1 VRVIIDKDA
10 CVGHGRCHAE
20 APELF
25 DLDEMGC
32 CEQDEID
39 VPPELESGAQRGAG
53 SCPER
58 AIAVVIGEPPATG
71 A

>member
-1 VRVIIDKDA
+1 VRLVVRTDM

-25 DLDEMGC
+25 DLDEMGYC
-32 CEQDEID
+32 QQRELE
-39 VPPELESGAQRGAG
+39 VLPELEAAARRGAD

-58 AIAVVIGEPPATG
+58 AIELVADN
-71 A
+71 